1 MPKLLSLLA
10 ASLMAAASLPAS
22 ADIKVGVTGAFTG
35 GSSSLGAP
43 MRDGIR
49 LAAERINAAGG
60 IRGEKLVL
68 VERDDEASPA
78 RGTEIAQEL
87 VNSEKV
93 CAVIGFSNTGVGLAA
108 HRIYQEAKVP
118 VVVAVSAGTAL
129 TRQFLKPDHAENY
142 IFRNSQPD
150 IDQVKLIVAQAL
162 DRLKGTKIAILA
174 DSTNYG
180 QLGRQDLTN
189 ELAKRGVT
197 PVSVEKFNV
206 KDIDM
211 TPQLLRAKAAGA
223 DVLLTYGIGPEL
235 AQIARGLAKLA
246 WKVPMIG
253 GVTASMGNFIQ
264 NAGDSAE
271 GVFVPVLF
279 VEEGVN
285 KRRRDFLELVYART
299 GSKTIPSAGFVAQG
313 YDGMMLLAGA
323 IKQAPQCT
331 GPQVKQALEN
341 LRDPVE
347 GAIASYSKPFS
358 AGSHEVVD
366 SHPGLA
372 VMGQV
377 KGGRVVFANQADKD
391 RLSRQEAG
399 ASR

>member
-1 MPKLLSLLA
+1 MRKLISIVA
-10 ASLMAAASLPAS
+10 ATFTMAAASVPAW
-22 ADIKVGVTGAFTG
+22 ADIKIGVTGAFTG

-49 LAAERINAAGG
+49 LAAERINAEGG
-60 IRGEKLVL
+60 IRGQKLVL
-68 VERDDEASPA
+68 VERDDEASPT

-87 VNSEKV
+87 VNAEKV
-93 CAVIGFSNTGVGLAA
+93 CAVVGFSNTGVGLAA
-108 HRIYQEAKVP
+108 HRIYQEGKVP

-129 TRQFLKPDHAENY
+129 TRQFAKPEHAENY

-150 IDQVKLIVAQAL
+150 IDQVKMIVGQAL
-162 DRLKGTKIAILA
+162 DGLKGTKIAILA

-197 PVSVEKFNV
+197 PVLVDKFNV
-206 KDIDM
+206 KDVDM

-223 DVLLTYGIGPEL
+223 DVLLVYGIGPEL
-235 AQIARGLAKLA
+235 AQVARGRTKLA

-271 GVFVPVLF
+271 GVMMPVLF

-285 KRRRDFLELVYART
+285 KRRRDFLAMVYAKT

-331 GPQVKQALEN
+331 GPQVKQALES
-341 LRDPVE
+341 LREPVE
-347 GAIASYSKPFS
+347 GAIASYAKPFS
-358 AGSHEVVD
+358 DDIHEIVN

-377 KGGRVVFANQADKD
+377 KGGRVVFANPADKD
-391 RLSRQEAG
+391 RLTLAR
-399 ASR
+399 